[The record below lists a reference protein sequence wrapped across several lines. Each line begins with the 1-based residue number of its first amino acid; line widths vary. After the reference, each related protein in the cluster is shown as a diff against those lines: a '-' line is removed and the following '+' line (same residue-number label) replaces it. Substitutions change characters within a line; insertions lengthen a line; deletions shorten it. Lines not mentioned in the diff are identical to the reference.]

1 MASQAWKPINTAQ
14 SWRSNNW
21 AIALWLS
28 NNVIEI
34 LIFSFGKKLST
45 AENMNHIGDMENVG
59 DVGLTPLDTL
69 VMIKKSETTDL
80 MDYEV
85 TGNQG
90 PG

>member
-14 SWRSNNW
+14 LWRSNNW
-21 AIALWLS
+21 TIALWLS

-34 LIFSFGKKLST
+34 LIFYFESKLLS
-45 AENMNHIGDMENVG
+45 EEKMNHIGDMENVG
-59 DVGLTPLDTL
+59 DVGHTPLDTM

-85 TGNQG
+85 TGKQG